1 MKRILLITIAL
12 SVWMW
17 ADAARYTRSDVGIV
31 TDNKTG
37 LQWQDD
43 YSDNGNTVTSA
54 KWTDAIAYC
63 EGLSLGGHDDW
74 RLPNF
79 NELYYLADRSLSNP
93 AIDPTFQNTRPDYY
107 WSSTSF
113 VGHEDYSWYVSFGSG
128 YGSWGSKSYS
138 CYVRCVRA
146 GE

>member
-1 MKRILLITIAL
+1 MKRILLITIAF

-17 ADAARYTRSDVGIV
+17 ADTARYTRSDTGIV

-43 YSDNGNTVTSA
+43 YSDNGDSIKSA
-54 KWTDAIAYC
+54 KWTDAITYC
-63 EGLSLGGHDDW
+63 ESLSLGGHDDW

-79 NELYYLADRSLSNP
+79 NELYYLADRSRAGP
-93 AIDPTFQNTRPDYY
+93 AIDPTFQNVSGDY
-107 WSSTSF
+107 WSSTSI
-113 VGHEDYSWYVSFGSG
+113 VGREDRAWDVHFSHGRNYDGGKSF
-128 YGSWGSKSYS
+128 SY
-138 CYVRCVRA
+138 YVRCVRA